1 MKPNILVI
9 GSATIDLAMKV
20 KRIPQPGETVLG
32 GVFLTSPGGK
42 GANQAVAAAR
52 FGAEVSL
59 VGCLGDD
66 MYGKQ
71 ALENYRREGINA
83 DHVRLATDA
92 ATAIATIMVDANGQ
106 NAIAVAPGANFAM
119 RVEDVNRARPLIERC
134 DILLLQLEIPMS
146 CVRRAVEIAEELK
159 KTIILN
165 PAPAQLLDETILR
178 SVSILTPNESET
190 ELLAGIPVRTD
201 EQVRTAARHLRN
213 L

>member
-1 MKPNILVI
+1 
-9 GSATIDLAMKV
+9 
-20 KRIPQPGETVLG
+20 
-32 GVFLTSPGGK
+32 
-42 GANQAVAAAR
+42 
-52 FGAEVSL
+52 
-59 VGCLGDD
+59 
-66 MYGKQ
+66 
-71 ALENYRREGINA
+71 
-83 DHVRLATDA
+83 
-92 ATAIATIMVDANGQ
+92 
-106 NAIAVAPGANFAM
+106 
-119 RVEDVNRARPLIERC
+119 
-134 DILLLQLEIPMS
+134 MS